1 MKSSRNK
8 RKGRR
13 QAVEA
18 RLIASALT
26 SALADG
32 IGVLHGEYKGRPAA
46 SCDDINRIE
55 GAAEIPEFARWLA
68 RLPRGSRERREGA
81 MLFVSPNMTAALGYD
96 SVERILQ
103 RAGL

>member
-1 MKSSRNK
+1 MKNSRNK

-18 RLIASALT
+18 GLIASVLT
-26 SALADG
+26 AALAEG
-32 IGVLHGEYKGRPAA
+32 VGVLHGEYNGRPAS
-46 SCDDINRIE
+46 SCDDLNRAD
-55 GAAEIPEFARWLA
+55 GVAEIPGFARWLA
-68 RLPRGSRERREGA
+68 RFPRGSKERAEGA